1 MRDTLAPLITTE
13 MQVYKQLKEEIVQPI
28 IEKNI

>member
-13 MQVYKQLKEEIVQPI
+13 MAVYGELKRDIFGASTGSS
-28 IEKNI
+28 